1 MLKCL
6 EQLSSKIS
14 KSTFSSAV
22 QQWFISLLAARSK
35 VMQFWVKS
43 SKTLLNSL
51 TKGSN
56 ILCDSF
62 SDYYKVKMK
71 KEERRREKKIFL
83 SLKIS

>member
-71 KEERRREKKIFL
+71 KEERRREKKIIL

>member
-56 ILCDSF
+56 IQCDSF

>member
-71 KEERRREKKIFL
+71 KEERKREKKIIL

>member
-35 VMQFWVKS
+35 VMQFWVKL

-71 KEERRREKKIFL
+71 KEERRREKKIIL